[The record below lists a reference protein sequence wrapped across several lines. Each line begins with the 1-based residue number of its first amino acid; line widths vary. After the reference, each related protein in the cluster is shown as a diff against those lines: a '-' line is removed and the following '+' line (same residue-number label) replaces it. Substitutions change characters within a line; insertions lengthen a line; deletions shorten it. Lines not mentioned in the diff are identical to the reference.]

1 MVVKMTIK
9 RLQELQNMIYNLEL
23 AIIIMWYILPFII
36 GVSIVTVIIWE
47 IPTWIKQWRKLDDIK
62 RTRP

>member
-9 RLQELQNMIYNLEL
+9 KLQELQNMIDNLEL

>member
-23 AIIIMWYILPFII
+23 AIIIIWYLLPFII
-36 GVSIVTVIIWE
+36 GVSIVTTIIWE
-47 IPTWIKQWRKLDDIK
+47 IPTWIKQWKKLNEI
-62 RTRP
+62 

>member
-1 MVVKMTIK
+1 MVKMTIK

-23 AIIIMWYILPFII
+23 AIIIIWYLLPFII

-47 IPTWIKQWRKLDDIK
+47 IPTWIKQWKKLDVIK

>member
-9 RLQELQNMIYNLEL
+9 RLQELQNMNYNLEL
-23 AIIIMWYILPFII
+23 AIIIIWYLLPFII

-47 IPTWIKQWRKLDDIK
+47 IPTWIKQWKKLNEI
-62 RTRP
+62 

>member
-1 MVVKMTIK
+1 
-9 RLQELQNMIYNLEL
+9 MIENIEI
-23 AIIIMWYILPFII
+23 AIIVTWYLLPYIVV
-36 GVSIVTVIIWE
+36 VSIVMAIIWE

>member
-1 MVVKMTIK
+1 MTIEN
-9 RLQELQNMIYNLEL
+9 LQELRNMIDNLEL
-23 AIIIMWYILPFII
+23 AIIIIWYLLPYIV

-47 IPTWIKQWRKLDDIK
+47 IPTWIKQWKKLDVIK

>member
-1 MVVKMTIK
+1 
-9 RLQELQNMIYNLEL
+9 MIENIEI